1 MVSVKTR
8 DCTVAIVQDG
18 ERRHYFA
25 SLDGARY
32 REVPHFLFGFD
43 TALAL
48 FERHARTEKSR
59 VELERDCRERIMFMP
74 AVE

>member
-1 MVSVKTR
+1 MASAKTR
-8 DCTVAIVQDG
+8 HCTVAIAQDG

-32 REVPHFLFGFD
+32 REVPYFPAGSD
-43 TALAL
+43 TAVAL
-48 FERHARTEKSR
+48 FARHGRIEESR
-59 VELERDCRERIMFMP
+59 VELERDYRGRIVFMS

>member
-1 MVSVKTR
+1 MASAKTR
-8 DCTVAIVQDG
+8 HCTVAIAQDG

-32 REVPHFLFGFD
+32 REVPYFPFGSD
-43 TALAL
+43 SAVALYA
-48 FERHARTEKSR
+48 RHARTEKTR
-59 VELERDCRERIMFMP
+59 VVLERGYRGRIVFMS